1 MGSSSNE
8 SNSLIV
14 NMKYLVSQ
22 LLFSPP
28 WLMPPP
34 RLKLRLKPQLMPTMA
49 TTAVDTDTDMV
60 LDMAVDTTVDTMATT
75 AVDTDTDMVSMVPD
89 ITVMEPDTTATTVMP
104 VTVTPPMPT
113 AVSTSVKL
121 KPNLR
126 PKPPLMLTMATTVML
141 PAATSTAAPKV

>member
-49 TTAVDTDTDMV
+49 TTAVDTDTDMG
-60 LDMAVDTTVDTMATT
+60 LDMAVDTTVDTPT
-75 AVDTDTDMVSMVPD
+75 ADTEVTDT
-89 ITVMEPDTTATTVMP
+89 
-104 VTVTPPMPT
+104 
-113 AVSTSVKL
+113 TSVRPKL
-121 KPNLR
+121 MPNLNSLL
-126 PKPPLMLTMATTVML
+126 PMLPLPMLMLPNIMPSPLL
-141 PAATSTAAPKV
+141 PLSNA

>member
-14 NMKYLVSQ
+14 NMKYLLSQ

-49 TTAVDTDTDMV
+49 TTAVDTDMV
-60 LDMAVDTTVDTMATT
+60 LDTVDTTVDTM
-75 AVDTDTDMVSMVPD
+75 VDTPTADTEL
-89 ITVMEPDTTATTVMP
+89 TDTT
-104 VTVTPPMPT
+104 
-113 AVSTSVKL
+113 SVRPKL
-121 KPNLR
+121 MPNLNSLL
-126 PKPPLMLTMATTVML
+126 PMLPLPMLMLPIIMPSPLL
-141 PAATSTAAPKV
+141 PLSNA